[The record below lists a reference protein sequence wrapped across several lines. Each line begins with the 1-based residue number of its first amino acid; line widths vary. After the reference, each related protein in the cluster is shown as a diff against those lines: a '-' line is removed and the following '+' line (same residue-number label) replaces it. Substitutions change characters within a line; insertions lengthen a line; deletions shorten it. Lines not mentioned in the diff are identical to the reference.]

1 MLLYASLLVI
11 LLAVGLI
18 VYIFDVKS
26 NYFPVPMV
34 LLIIG
39 IGLSFIPVF
48 SRLGLNHDI
57 IFDLLL
63 PGILFVS
70 AYSFPIRSLK
80 KNIWP
85 IATLGTLGLMATVF
99 LMAVLIY
106 LVGAPT
112 AGLSFVAAFLIA
124 SVLTPTDPVSVTAIL
139 ENVFGDSDVPK
150 IVEGE
155 SMINDGTSVVLFGI
169 ASSMFLYNESF
180 SIFSFLAEFLLV
192 SLGGVAVGVAGGWLV
207 TKAVHIMHN
216 HVYQVM
222 LSVILAYGGFY
233 IAEGLG
239 VSGVLATVS
248 AGIML
253 SRTFQK
259 TEKEE
264 ELHSYLDGFWKVVE
278 PAVLSLLFLL
288 IGIQSADYLAFGH
301 WLLAIG
307 IFIISLIV
315 RFIVLG
321 GFLKLSPH
329 IKERFQWS
337 SVFMMTWSGLKGTVS
352 VALLLS
358 IETQSSSSADL
369 VVSLTFAAILLSLV
383 IQSLGVYPLAK
394 KFSS

>member
-11 LLAVGLI
+11 LLAIGLI

-26 NYFPVPMV
+26 NYFPVPMM
-34 LLIIG
+34 LLVIG
-39 IGLSFIPVF
+39 LGLSFIPVF
-48 SRLGLNHDI
+48 NRLSLNHDI
-57 IFDLLL
+57 IFDLML
-63 PGILFVS
+63 PAILFVS
-70 AYSFPIRSLK
+70 AYSFPIRSFK
-80 KNIWP
+80 KNFRP

-99 LMAVLIY
+99 FMAVLIY
-106 LVGAPT
+106 LVGAPF

-124 SVLTPTDPVSVTAIL
+124 SILTPTDPVSVTAIL
-139 ENVFGDSDVPK
+139 ENVFGDSDIPK
-150 IVEGE
+150 VVEGE
-155 SMINDGTSVVLFGI
+155 SMINDGTSVVLFSI

-180 SIFSFLAEFLLV
+180 SILSFLGEFLLV

-239 VSGVLATVS
+239 TSGVLATVS

-253 SRTFQK
+253 SRAFQK
-259 TEKEE
+259 SEKEE

-288 IGIQSADYLAFGH
+288 IGIQAASYLAFGH
-301 WLLAIG
+301 WLFAIG
-307 IFIISLIV
+307 IFMISLIV
-315 RFIVLG
+315 RFLVLG

-329 IKERFQWS
+329 INERFQWS

-369 VVSLTFAAILLSLV
+369 IVSLTFAAILLSLV
-383 IQSLGVYPLAK
+383 IQSLGVYPLAQ
-394 KFSS
+394 KFAS